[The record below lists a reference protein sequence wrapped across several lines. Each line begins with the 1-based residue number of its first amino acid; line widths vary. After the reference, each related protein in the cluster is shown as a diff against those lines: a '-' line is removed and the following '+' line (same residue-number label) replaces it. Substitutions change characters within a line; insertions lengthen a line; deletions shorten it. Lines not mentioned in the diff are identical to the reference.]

1 MQGRHVEEKP
11 GFVLVEDLCGI
22 DGGNGLEKK
31 QGGEM
36 TTDQAST
43 GGAFEGGTA
52 QHR

>member
-1 MQGRHVEEKP
+1 ME
-11 GFVLVEDLCGI
+11 
-22 DGGNGLEKK
+22 GLEKK

-43 GGAFEGGTA
+43 STSGAFEGGTA